1 MLVLSRKPG
10 EEIVI
15 PGSQSTVTVL
25 GIVGNRVRLGVSAPR
40 EVTIRRQE
48 IEPLTRRPPGSH
60 GKASLGKAS
69 LGKASLGKASLGKAS
84 LGKASLAPTRVLIA
98 APNRCTLKS
107 YADGLGARGAVVA
120 TAMTGLECIESLR
133 AAVPE
138 VLVLELNLLWGGEDG
153 VLSMIAGEPELR
165 PKCVMIVAQSRNPGA
180 LYRLSGFKVDDYQT
194 SPLSADDLA
203 NRICALLP
211 DTRSETV
218 V

>member
-15 PGSQSTVTVL
+15 PRSQLTVTVL
-25 GIVGNRVRLGVSAPR
+25 GIAGNRVRLGVSAPR
-40 EVTIRRQE
+40 DVTIRRQE
-48 IEPLTRRPPGSH
+48 IEPLTHRPPGSH

-69 LGKASLGKASLGKAS
+69 L
-84 LGKASLAPTRVLIA
+84 APARILVA

-107 YADGLGARGAVVA
+107 YADVLRARGALVA

-133 AAVPE
+133 AAVPQ

-153 VLSMIAGEPELR
+153 VLSMIADDPALR
-165 PKCVMIVAQSRNPGA
+165 PNCVMIVAQSRNAGA

-203 NRICALLP
+203 NRISALL
-211 DTRSETV
+211 DYTRPETAV
-218 V
+218 S

>member
-15 PGSQSTVTVL
+15 PRSQLTVTVL

-40 EVTIRRQE
+40 DVTIRRQE

-60 GKASLGKAS
+60 GKASL
-69 LGKASLGKASLGKAS
+69 
-84 LGKASLAPTRVLIA
+84 APARILIA

-107 YADGLGARGAVVA
+107 YADGLSARGALVA
-120 TAMTGLECIESLR
+120 TATTGLECIESLR

-153 VLSMIAGEPELR
+153 VLSMIADEPSLR
-165 PKCVMIVAQSRNPGA
+165 PHCVMIVARSRNPGA

-194 SPLSADDLA
+194 SSLSADDLA
-203 NRICALLP
+203 NRICTLLNYP
-211 DTRSETV
+211 RPETAMS
-218 V
+218 

>member
-48 IEPLTRRPPGSH
+48 IEPLTRRPPGPH
-60 GKASLGKAS
+60 
-69 LGKASLGKASLGKAS
+69 GKASLGKAS